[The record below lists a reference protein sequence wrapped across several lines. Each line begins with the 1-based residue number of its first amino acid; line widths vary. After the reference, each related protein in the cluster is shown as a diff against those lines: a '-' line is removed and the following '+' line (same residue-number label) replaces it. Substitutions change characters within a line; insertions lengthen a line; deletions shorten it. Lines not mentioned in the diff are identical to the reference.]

1 MEKSTVIRRK
11 SLAEEV
17 AEQLQKQIIGGELKE
32 GDKLPIEAELM
43 EIFGV
48 GRSSIREAVKRLENM
63 GYLKVRQGKGTFIAA
78 PTPAKEPL
86 EQRLKRADIQELY
99 EVRNILES
107 AIAEM
112 AAQRHTGQD
121 LEEMMKHLKERKEA
135 AETGALA
142 ECIEADIKF
151 HVSVAKAA
159 HNETLL
165 ELYSSVA
172 NRLLD
177 SYKDLYEDTAYFI
190 ESQPLHEKVAESIAS
205 NNKKEAAD
213 FGARFWSNLKIK
225 E

>member
-63 GYLKVRQGKGTFIAA
+63 GYLKVQQGKGTFIAA

-107 AIAEM
+107 AIAER

-121 LEEMMKHLKERKEA
+121 LEEMTKHLKERKKA

-159 HNETLL
+159 HNEILL

-177 SYKDLYEDTAYFI
+177 SYKDLYEDTAHFI

>member
-159 HNETLL
+159 HNEILL

-177 SYKDLYEDTAYFI
+177 SYKDLYEDTAHFI
-190 ESQPLHEKVAESIAS
+190 ESQSLHEKVAESIAS

>member
-121 LEEMMKHLKERKEA
+121 LEEMMKHLKERKET

-159 HNETLL
+159 HNEILL

-177 SYKDLYEDTAYFI
+177 SYKDLYEDTAHFI

>member
-86 EQRLKRADIQELY
+86 EQRLKRADVQELY

-107 AIAEM
+107 AIAER
-112 AAQRHTGQD
+112 AAQRHTRQD
-121 LEEMMKHLKERKEA
+121 LEEMMKHLKERKET
-135 AETGALA
+135 AETGALT

-159 HNETLL
+159 HNEILL

-177 SYKDLYEDTAYFI
+177 SYKDLYEDTAHFI

>member
-107 AIAEM
+107 AIAER

-121 LEEMMKHLKERKEA
+121 LEEMMKHLKERKET

-159 HNETLL
+159 HNEILL

-177 SYKDLYEDTAYFI
+177 SYKDLYEDTAHFI

>member
-1 MEKSTVIRRK
+1 MEKSTVIQRK

-17 AEQLQKQIIGGELKE
+17 AEQLQKQIIDGELKE

-159 HNETLL
+159 HNEILL

-177 SYKDLYEDTAYFI
+177 SYKDLYEDTAHFI

>member
-159 HNETLL
+159 HNEILL

-177 SYKDLYEDTAYFI
+177 SYKDLYEDTAHFI

>member
-142 ECIEADIKF
+142 ECIEEDIKF

-159 HNETLL
+159 HNEILL

-177 SYKDLYEDTAYFI
+177 SYKDLYEDTAHFI

>member
-63 GYLKVRQGKGTFIAA
+63 GYLKVQQGKGTFIAA

-107 AIAEM
+107 AIAER

-159 HNETLL
+159 HNELLL

-177 SYKDLYEDTAYFI
+177 SYKDLYEDTAHFI